1 MDAGHDEAKML
12 VEAQA
17 DHLVMLAVRDGDV
30 ERIGVL
36 FDRHHRMLFNFF
48 LRLTANRGL
57 SEDLV
62 QDVFFRM
69 LKYRQ
74 TFQAGTHFT
83 SWMYQIARNA
93 HIDQARKRR
102 LEIVPDDEASWDSV
116 ASPDADPQ
124 ARLEQA
130 QEVKLLRRAL
140 DRLPLEKREV
150 LVLSRFQNLKYSE
163 IAEVLGCE
171 VGAVKVRVFRAVREL
186 GQIFFELSGEKAS

>member
-1 MDAGHDEAKML
+1 

-48 LRLTANRGL
+48 LRLTANRAL

-74 TFQAGTHFT
+74 TFQPATNFT
-83 SWMYQIARNA
+83 AWMYQIARNA
-93 HIDQARKRR
+93 HLDQTRKHR
-102 LEIVPDDEASWDSV
+102 LEIVPDDDAAWGEV
-116 ASPDADPQ
+116 AGTDPDP
-124 ARLEQA
+124 LEQLA
-130 QEVKLLRRAL
+130 QAQDVGLLRRAL
-140 DRLPLEKREV
+140 AKLPLEKREV
-150 LVLSRFQNLKYSE
+150 LVLSRFQNLKYGE
-163 IAEVLGCE
+163 IAEILNCE
-171 VGAVKVRVFRAVREL
+171 VGAVKVRVYRAIREL
-186 GQIFFELSGEKAS
+186 SQIFFELSGEKAS

>member
-1 MDAGHDEAKML
+1 M
-12 VEAQA
+12 EAQA

-62 QDVFFRM
+62 QEVFFRM

-74 TFQAGTHFT
+74 TFQAGTSFT
-83 SWMYQIARNA
+83 AWMYQVARNA
-93 HIDQARKRR
+93 HLDQARKRR
-102 LEIVPDDEASWDSV
+102 LEIVPDEEPSWDDM
-116 ASPDADPQ
+116 ASTDADPHE
-124 ARLEQA
+124 RLAHA
-130 QEVKLLRRAL
+130 QDIKLLRRAL
-140 DRLPLEKREV
+140 DRLPIEKREV

-163 IAEVLGCE
+163 IADILGCE

-186 GQIFFELSGEKAS
+186 GQIFSELAGEKAS

>member
-1 MDAGHDEAKML
+1 M
-12 VEAQA
+12 EAQA

-74 TFQAGTHFT
+74 TFQTGTSFT

-93 HIDQARKRR
+93 HVDQARKRR
-102 LEIVPDDEASWDSV
+102 LEIVPDDESWDKV
-116 ASPDADPQ
+116 ASMEADPQ
-124 ARLEQA
+124 QRLEQA
-130 QEVKLLRRAL
+130 QEIRLLRRAL
-140 DRLPLEKREV
+140 DRLPIEKREV

-163 IAEVLGCE
+163 IAEILGCE
-171 VGAVKVRVFRAVREL
+171 VGAVKVRVFRAIREL
-186 GQIFFELSGEKAS
+186 GEIFGELTGEKAS

>member
-1 MDAGHDEAKML
+1 
-12 VEAQA
+12 VEGQA
-17 DHLVMLAVRDGDV
+17 DQLEMLAVRDGDV

-74 TFQAGTHFT
+74 TFQAGTSFT

-102 LEIVPDDEASWDSV
+102 LEIVPDGETTWDNV
-116 ASPDADPQ
+116 ASVEDDPEE
-124 ARLEQA
+124 RLQNA
-130 QEVKLLRRAL
+130 QEVRLLRRAL

-171 VGAVKVRVFRAVREL
+171 VGAVKVRVFRAIREL
-186 GQIFFELSGEKAS
+186 GEIFGELSGEKAS

>member
-1 MDAGHDEAKML
+1 M
-12 VEAQA
+12 EAQA
-17 DHLVMLAVRDGDV
+17 DHLEMLAVRDGDV

-74 TFQAGTHFT
+74 TFQTGTRFT

-102 LEIVPDDEASWDSV
+102 LEIVPDDETAWDSV
-116 ASPDADPQ
+116 ASVEAGPQ
-124 ARLEQA
+124 ERLEHA
-130 QEVKLLRRAL
+130 QEVRLLRRAL
-140 DRLPLEKREV
+140 DRLPIEKREV
-150 LVLSRFQNLKYSE
+150 LVMSRFQNLKYSE
-163 IAEVLGCE
+163 IAEILGCE
-171 VGAVKVRVFRAVREL
+171 VGAVKARVFRAIREL
-186 GQIFFELSGEKAS
+186 GEIFGELTGEKAS

>member
-1 MDAGHDEAKML
+1 
-12 VEAQA
+12 
-17 DHLVMLAVRDGDV
+17 MLAVRDGDV

-74 TFQAGTHFT
+74 TFQTGTSFT

-93 HIDQARKRR
+93 HIDQTRKRR
-102 LEIVPDDEASWDSV
+102 LEVVPDDESWDKV
-116 ASPDADPQ
+116 ASMEADPQ
-124 ARLEQA
+124 QRLEQA
-130 QEVKLLRRAL
+130 QEIRLLRRAL
-140 DRLPLEKREV
+140 DRLPIEKREV

-163 IAEVLGCE
+163 IAEILGCE
-171 VGAVKVRVFRAVREL
+171 VGAVKVRVFRAIREL
-186 GQIFFELSGEKAS
+186 GEIFGELTGEKAS

>member
-1 MDAGHDEAKML
+1 M
-12 VEAQA
+12 EAQA

-62 QDVFFRM
+62 QEVFFRM

-74 TFQAGTHFT
+74 TFQVGTSFT
-83 SWMYQIARNA
+83 AWMYQVARNA
-93 HIDQARKRR
+93 HIDQGRKRR
-102 LEIVPDDEASWDSV
+102 LEIVPDEEPSWDEV
-116 ASPDADPQ
+116 ASTDADPLE
-124 ARLEQA
+124 RLAHA

-140 DRLPLEKREV
+140 DRLPVEKREV

-163 IAEVLGCE
+163 IADILGCE

-186 GQIFFELSGEKAS
+186 GQIFSELAGEKAS

>member
-1 MDAGHDEAKML
+1 MEG
-12 VEAQA
+12 QA

-74 TFQAGTHFT
+74 TYQADTSFT
-83 SWMYQIARNA
+83 AWMYQIARNA

-102 LEIVPDDEASWDSV
+102 LEIVPDDDAPWATLAST
-116 ASPDADPQ
+116 DADPQ
-124 ARLEQA
+124 ERMEQT
-130 QEVKLLRRAL
+130 QEIQLLRRAL
-140 DRLPLEKREV
+140 DQLPLEKREV

-171 VGAVKVRVFRAVREL
+171 VGAVKLRVFRAVREL
-186 GQIFFELSGEKAS
+186 GQIFFELSGERAS

>member
-1 MDAGHDEAKML
+1 

-74 TFQAGTHFT
+74 TFQADTSFT
-83 SWMYQIARNA
+83 AWMYQIARNA

-102 LEIVPDDEASWDSV
+102 LEVVPDDEAAWDSV
-116 ASPDADPQ
+116 ASSDADPQ
-124 ARLEQA
+124 ERLEQA
-130 QEVKLLRRAL
+130 QEIRLLRQAL

-186 GQIFFELSGEKAS
+186 GQIFLELSGEKAS

>member
-1 MDAGHDEAKML
+1 
-12 VEAQA
+12 
-17 DHLVMLAVRDGDV
+17 MLAVRDGDV
-30 ERIGVL
+30 EQIGVL
-36 FDRHHRMLFNFF
+36 FERHHRMLFNFF

-74 TFQAGTHFT
+74 TFQAGTNFT

-102 LEIVPDDEASWDSV
+102 LEVVPDDEAAWDSV
-116 ASPDADPQ
+116 ASAEADPQ
-124 ARLEQA
+124 ERLEQA
-130 QEVKLLRRAL
+130 QEIRLLRRAL

-186 GQIFFELSGEKAS
+186 GQIFLELSGEKAS

>member
-1 MDAGHDEAKML
+1 M
-12 VEAQA
+12 EAQA

-62 QDVFFRM
+62 QEVFFRM

-74 TFQAGTHFT
+74 TFQVGTSFT
-83 SWMYQIARNA
+83 AWMYQVARNA
-93 HIDQARKRR
+93 HIDQGRKRR
-102 LEIVPDDEASWDSV
+102 LEIVPDEEPSWDDV
-116 ASPDADPQ
+116 ASTDADPLE
-124 ARLEQA
+124 RLAHA

-140 DRLPLEKREV
+140 DRLPVEKREV

-163 IAEVLGCE
+163 IADILGCE

-186 GQIFFELSGEKAS
+186 GQIFSELAGEKAS

>member
-1 MDAGHDEAKML
+1 

-74 TFQAGTHFT
+74 TFQTGTSFT

-93 HIDQARKRR
+93 HIDQTRKRR
-102 LEIVPDDEASWDSV
+102 LEVVPDDESWDKV
-116 ASPDADPQ
+116 ASMEADPQ
-124 ARLEQA
+124 QRLEQA
-130 QEVKLLRRAL
+130 QEIRLLRRAL
-140 DRLPLEKREV
+140 DRLPIEKREV

-163 IAEVLGCE
+163 IAEILGCE
-171 VGAVKVRVFRAVREL
+171 VGAVKVRVFRAIREL
-186 GQIFFELSGEKAS
+186 GEIFGELTGEKAS

>member
-1 MDAGHDEAKML
+1 

-62 QDVFFRM
+62 QEVFFRM

-74 TFQAGTHFT
+74 TFQAGTNFT
-83 SWMYQIARNA
+83 AWMYQIARNA
-93 HIDQARKRR
+93 HLDQARKHR
-102 LEIVPDDEASWDSV
+102 LEIVPDDETTWGNV
-116 ASPDADPQ
+116 ASAGLDPH
-124 ARLEQA
+124 EQME
-130 QEVKLLRRAL
+130 QTQQIGLLRRAL
-140 DRLPLEKREV
+140 AKLPLEKREV
-150 LVLSRFQNLKYSE
+150 LVLSRFQNLKYGE
-163 IAEVLGCE
+163 IAEILDCE
-171 VGAVKVRVFRAVREL
+171 IGAVKVRVYRATREL
-186 GQIFFELSGEKAS
+186 SQIFYQLSGEKAS